1 MKIDIPWHQDP
12 KKNDYNT
19 IFFKYF
25 FLSLKGKAAIADR
38 IINDPRSGYY
48 HTAKACNIR
57 FHRPSKN
64 DPDELVRMHCLQRQ
78 HVVLCSLIL
87 FQIKLCITL
96 LIKVASECH
105 KGIDNL
111 WTDGNGVGTREYPA
125 YGQYIPKHYTKALYW
140 FSTSYTGLW

>member
-48 HTAKACNIR
+48 HTVEACTIR
-57 FHRPSKN
+57 FHCLSKN
-64 DPDELVRMHCLQRQ
+64 NPHALVSMRCLQRP
-78 HVVLCSLIL
+78 LLIICSLL
-87 FQIKLCITL
+87 GFSDKTLCYL
-96 LIKVASECH
+96 
-105 KGIDNL
+105 
-111 WTDGNGVGTREYPA
+111 A
-125 YGQYIPKHYTKALYW
+125 Y
-140 FSTSYTGLW
+140 